1 MTIRSATS
9 LSLEKNIL
17 FRINGRFFFLASTLL
32 ISSAM
37 AQANASPAILTA
49 DIARVM
55 IKTCTAK
62 ASEKGWK
69 MNIAVV
75 DSGANL
81 IAFERMDRAFL
92 GSGEIALSKA
102 KTSAN
107 FPFPTR
113 LVDELVYGKGSNPA
127 LVPGL
132 AHVKGVIAFA
142 GGLPVMNG
150 SMHLGGIGVSGG
162 TADEDEICAQAALD
176 AVKNR
181 LNGAGG

>member
-1 MTIRSATS
+1 M
-9 LSLEKNIL
+9 
-17 FRINGRFFFLASTLL
+17 FRINGRHFFLATTLL
-32 ISSAM
+32 MSSAM
-37 AQANASPAILTA
+37 AQANASPVVLIA

-55 IKTCTAK
+55 IRTCTAK

-75 DSGANL
+75 DNGANL

-102 KTSAN
+102 QTSAK

-113 LVDELVYGKGSNPA
+113 LVEELVYGKGAKPA
-127 LVPGL
+127 VVPGL
-132 AHVKGVIAFA
+132 AHVKGIIAFA

-176 AVKNR
+176 AVKNQ
-181 LNGAGG
+181 LNGTGG